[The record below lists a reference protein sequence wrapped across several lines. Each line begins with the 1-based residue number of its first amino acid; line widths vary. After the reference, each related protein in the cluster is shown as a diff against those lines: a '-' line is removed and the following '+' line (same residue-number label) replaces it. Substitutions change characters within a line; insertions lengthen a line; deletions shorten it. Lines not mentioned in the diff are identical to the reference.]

1 MLNFCEIKINE
12 KVYEGFIKSGSA
24 NSAFERI
31 KLVIKG
37 NSTEIEEN
45 LINSKKVHVLLITPK
60 KEEWCFTF
68 NNFDICENQ
77 SDFTIEFAPSSIWR
91 N

>member
-1 MLNFCEIKINE
+1 MLNSCEIKINE

-37 NSTEIEEN
+37 NSVEIEES
-45 LINSKKVHVLLITPK
+45 LINSKKIQVFLITPK
-60 KEEWCFTF
+60 KEEWHFGF

-77 SDFTIEFAPSSIWR
+77 SNFTIEFAPSSIR
-91 N
+91 RY

>member
-1 MLNFCEIKINE
+1 MLNSCEIKINE

-37 NSTEIEEN
+37 NSVEIEES
-45 LINSKKVHVLLITPK
+45 LINS
-60 KEEWCFTF
+60 
-68 NNFDICENQ
+68 
-77 SDFTIEFAPSSIWR
+77 S
-91 N
+91 